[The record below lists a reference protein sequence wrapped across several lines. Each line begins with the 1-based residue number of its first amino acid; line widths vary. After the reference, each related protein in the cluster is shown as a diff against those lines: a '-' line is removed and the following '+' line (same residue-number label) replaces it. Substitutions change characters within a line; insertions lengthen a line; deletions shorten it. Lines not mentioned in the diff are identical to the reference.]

1 MWMEE
6 HHGSRINVARSEQAI
21 ETGAKTVATSCPFCI
36 TMISDGMK
44 TKDMADKIQVKD
56 IAELIDSSTS

>member
-6 HHGSRINVARSEQAI
+6 HHGSRINVTRSEQAI
-21 ETGAKTVATSCPFCI
+21 ETKASTVATSCPFCI

-44 TKDMADKIQVKD
+44 TKEMTDKIQVKD
-56 IAELIDSSTS
+56 IAEIMDEAT

>member
-1 MWMEE
+1 
-6 HHGSRINVARSEQAI
+6 
-21 ETGAKTVATSCPFCI
+21 VATSCPFCI

-56 IAELIDSSTS
+56 IAELIDSSTN